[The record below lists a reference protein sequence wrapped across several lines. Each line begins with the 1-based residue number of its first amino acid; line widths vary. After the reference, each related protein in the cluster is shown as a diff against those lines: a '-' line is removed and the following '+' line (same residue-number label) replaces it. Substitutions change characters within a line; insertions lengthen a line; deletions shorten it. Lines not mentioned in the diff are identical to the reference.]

1 MLKTQKWPQD
11 CSTSTTS
18 ACHGVNST
26 PKRIWESFW
35 SPRHSPWSL
44 HTRPHPTSSSR
55 CRVVGPSG
63 CRPTWS
69 KESAQEACCN
79 SLPYSVKAVLKSC
92 EGVVV
97 PSVAVAVDS
106 HLADWK
112 NVVASQT
119 GGAPVVRPFHP
130 SAVSPQVITWGEATM
145 GWQKENVC
153 GTEKRPQLC

>member
-1 MLKTQKWPQD
+1 MTENRKLQVRFHPHVVWSSLARTDNHGFLAPCKTD
-11 CSTSTTS
+11 L
-18 ACHGVNST
+18 
-26 PKRIWESFW
+26 E
-35 SPRHSPWSL
+35 
-44 HTRPHPTSSSR
+44 
-55 CRVVGPSG
+55 
-63 CRPTWS
+63 
-69 KESAQEACCN
+69 
-79 SLPYSVKAVLKSC
+79 SC

-130 SAVSPQVITWGEATM
+130 SAVSPQVITRSEATM